1 MHWRP
6 VLLGPSSAQQ
16 GAPRRAGSAARVA
29 VRLAGSRQLAPN
41 SSEAGQ
47 IPVHRPAFVQPQLS
61 PAGAGPL
68 TFTAD
73 REREGG
79 ALPAALG
86 SAAHVLP
93 SPPCAPVFPFPPR
106 KVPEPRPNELPL
118 PLVRAGFSGRRSLSA
133 AAPRGPLPA
142 ELSARGGS
150 LGPPWPVRYL
160 PQNKSHLNPRAVH
173 TPELL
178 RFPHPMAFQPRRSP
192 EPGTESYLESRDG
205 ATKRPPPYVLA
216 VEQKPLS
223 LPEDSSPSSGPTH
236 PVALHLPAA
245 METHQDFR
253 SIQAKFRASQQEPS
267 SLPKKTPKPEFS
279 KFKKLAQPELSEH
292 PKKPPQPEF
301 GAVSLKPPKPE
312 VPDLPEKPL
321 QPEVPDLPEKPLQP
335 EVPDLPEKPLQPEVP
350 DLPKKPSK
358 LELTELSRKFP
369 QLEATPFAGKPLQP
383 EAGEAPL
390 KAPMLERSTPA
401 QKPLQPELSHPS
413 RLPSDSN
420 SSTFPRKHWQPE
432 ACKATPKPSQPQFS
446 TIPKKP
452 LQPEFNVHPRKPPQP
467 QVGGLPK
474 KSLPQAEFSEVP
486 QTAPCKHESSDSL
499 PHSPKPNFTLP
510 KKPPQPEFSVYPRKP
525 PQPQVSG
532 FPKKSLP
539 EFNEAAQT
547 PLWKPESSEP
557 KPDFNVFPKKPSQ
570 PQLSDFPKKPPQPK
584 LGDLPRTSSEPEVS
598 VFPKRPRQPE
608 FKALS
613 KKPLQPEL
621 GGLPRTSSEPEFN
634 SLPRKLLRPECQGP
648 PRKFSQPEPSAV
660 LKRQPQPEFFGD
672 RPRKPVLPSS
682 ASESSLPAAVVGS
695 SSRYPPSPGFGVTG
709 TPHWR
714 PGGLVHSGR
723 ARPGLRP
730 SHPPRRRS
738 LPPAS
743 SLGPPPA
750 KPPLPPVPMDI
761 QSFRRPSAAS
771 TDLRRTRSAAG
782 LHFQIREPEDTPQDP
797 DEIYELYD
805 DVEPRDDSSPS
816 PKGRGL
822 SVACPDEV
830 PSVQQA
836 ARRPP
841 QDPVLRKE
849 KDPQPQQLPPM
860 DPKLLKQMRKA
871 EKAEREFRKKFKF
884 EGEIV
889 VHTKMMIDPNAKT
902 RRGGG
907 KHLGIRRGEILEV
920 IEFTSKDEM
929 LCRDPKGKYGYVPR
943 TALLPLETEVYDDVD
958 FLDPLEN
965 LPLPLGR

>member
-1 MHWRP
+1 MTTSP
-6 VLLGPSSAQQ
+6 GPARHPHSA
-16 GAPRRAGSAARVA
+16 PAGSWCK
-29 VRLAGSRQLAPN
+29 
-41 SSEAGQ
+41 
-47 IPVHRPAFVQPQLS
+47 RPGWTL
-61 PAGAGPL
+61 
-68 TFTAD
+68 
-73 REREGG
+73 
-79 ALPAALG
+79 
-86 SAAHVLP
+86 
-93 SPPCAPVFPFPPR
+93 
-106 KVPEPRPNELPL
+106 
-118 PLVRAGFSGRRSLSA
+118 
-133 AAPRGPLPA
+133 
-142 ELSARGGS
+142 
-150 LGPPWPVRYL
+150 
-160 PQNKSHLNPRAVH
+160 
-173 TPELL
+173 
-178 RFPHPMAFQPRRSP
+178 
-192 EPGTESYLESRDG
+192 
-205 ATKRPPPYVLA
+205 RPPPYVLA

-223 LPEDSSPSSGPTH
+223 LPEDSSPSSGPTQ
-236 PVALHLPAA
+236 PVAHHLPAA

-253 SIQAKFRASQQEPS
+253 SIQAKFRASQPEPS
-267 SLPKKTPKPEFS
+267 SLSKKTPKPEFS
-279 KFKKLAQPELSEH
+279 KLKKLPQPELNEH
-292 PKKPPQPEF
+292 PR
-301 GAVSLKPPKPE
+301 
-312 VPDLPEKPL
+312 KPL
-321 QPEVPDLPEKPLQP
+321 QPEVPDLPKKPLQP
-335 EVPDLPEKPLQPEVP
+335 EVPDLPRKPLQPEVPDLPKKPLQPEVP

-369 QLEATPFAGKPLQP
+369 QLEATPFARKPLQL

-390 KAPMLERSTPA
+390 KAPMLEPGTPTQKPLQPEVGEAPLKAPMLEPSTPA
-401 QKPLQPELSHPS
+401 QKPLRPELSHTS
-413 RLPSDSN
+413 RPPSDSK
-420 SSTFPRKHWQPE
+420 SSTFPRKCWQPE
-432 ACKATPKPSQPQFS
+432 ACEATPKPSQPEFS

-452 LQPEFNVHPRKPPQP
+452 LQPEFNMHPRKPPQP

-499 PHSPKPNFTLP
+499 PNSPKPNFSTLP
-510 KKPPQPEFSVYPRKP
+510 KKPPQPEFGVYPRKP

-532 FPKKSLP
+532 FPKKSLS
-539 EFNEAAQT
+539 EFNEATQT

-557 KPDFNVFPKKPSQ
+557 KPNFSVFPKKPSQ
-570 PQLSDFPKKPPQPK
+570 PQLSGLPKKPPQPK

-598 VFPKRPRQPE
+598 VFPKRLRQPE

-621 GGLPRTSSEPEFN
+621 GGPPRTSSEPEFN
-634 SLPRKLLRPECQGP
+634 SLPRKLQRPECQGP
-648 PRKFSQPEPSAV
+648 PRKFSQPEPSAL

-682 ASESSLPAAVVGS
+682 ASESSLPAAVAGS
-695 SSRYPPSPGFGVTG
+695 SSRYPLSPGFGVAG

-750 KPPLPPVPMDI
+750 KPPLPPGPMDI

-782 LHFQIREPEDTPQDP
+782 LHFQAREPEDTPQDP

-822 SVACPDEV
+822 SVALPDEV

-920 IEFTSKDEM
+920 IQFTSKDEM

>member
-1 MHWRP
+1 
-6 VLLGPSSAQQ
+6 
-16 GAPRRAGSAARVA
+16 VA
-29 VRLAGSRQLAPN
+29 
-41 SSEAGQ
+41 
-47 IPVHRPAFVQPQLS
+47 H
-61 PAGAGPL
+61 
-68 TFTAD
+68 
-73 REREGG
+73 
-79 ALPAALG
+79 
-86 SAAHVLP
+86 
-93 SPPCAPVFPFPPR
+93 
-106 KVPEPRPNELPL
+106 
-118 PLVRAGFSGRRSLSA
+118 
-133 AAPRGPLPA
+133 
-142 ELSARGGS
+142 
-150 LGPPWPVRYL
+150 
-160 PQNKSHLNPRAVH
+160 
-173 TPELL
+173 
-178 RFPHPMAFQPRRSP
+178 
-192 EPGTESYLESRDG
+192 
-205 ATKRPPPYVLA
+205 
-216 VEQKPLS
+216 
-223 LPEDSSPSSGPTH
+223 
-236 PVALHLPAA
+236 HLPAA

-253 SIQAKFRASQQEPS
+253 SIQAKFRASQPEPS
-267 SLPKKTPKPEFS
+267 SLSKKTPKPEFS
-279 KFKKLAQPELSEH
+279 KLKKLPQPELNEH
-292 PKKPPQPEF
+292 PR
-301 GAVSLKPPKPE
+301 
-312 VPDLPEKPL
+312 KPL
-321 QPEVPDLPEKPLQP
+321 QPEVPDLPK
-335 EVPDLPEKPLQPEVP
+335 KPLQPEVP

-369 QLEATPFAGKPLQP
+369 QLEATPFARKPLQL
-383 EAGEAPL
+383 EASEAPL
-390 KAPMLERSTPA
+390 KAPMLEPGTPT
-401 QKPLQPELSHPS
+401 QKPLQPELSHTS
-413 RLPSDSN
+413 RPPSDSK
-420 SSTFPRKHWQPE
+420 SSTFPRKCWQPE
-432 ACKATPKPSQPQFS
+432 ACEATPKPSQPEFS

-452 LQPEFNVHPRKPPQP
+452 LQPEFNMHPRKPPQP

-474 KSLPQAEFSEVP
+474 KSLPQAEFSEA
-486 QTAPCKHESSDSL
+486 T
-499 PHSPKPNFTLP
+499 
-510 KKPPQPEFSVYPRKP
+510 
-525 PQPQVSG
+525 
-532 FPKKSLP
+532 
-539 EFNEAAQT
+539 QT

-557 KPDFNVFPKKPSQ
+557 KPNFSVFPKKPSQ
-570 PQLSDFPKKPPQPK
+570 PQLSGLPQKPPQPK

-598 VFPKRPRQPE
+598 VFPKRLRQPE

-621 GGLPRTSSEPEFN
+621 GGPPRTSSEPEFN
-634 SLPRKLLRPECQGP
+634 SLPRKLQRPECQGP
-648 PRKFSQPEPSAV
+648 PRKFSQPEPSAL

-682 ASESSLPAAVVGS
+682 ASESSLPAAVAGS
-695 SSRYPPSPGFGVTG
+695 SSRYPLSPGFGVAG

-750 KPPLPPVPMDI
+750 KPPLPPGPMDI

-782 LHFQIREPEDTPQDP
+782 LHFQAREPEDTPQDP

-816 PKGRGL
+816 PKGR
-822 SVACPDEV
+822 DEV

-920 IEFTSKDEM
+920 IQFTSKDEM